1 MAVSETGVSI
11 PEFPNIVTI
20 LAKKFEG
27 TPFSQSLYLWESLIF
42 SLLVAGILTGIAFYA
57 SRNAKPIPGRLQSA
71 VELLVGGMDDF
82 ICGILGPT
90 GRRFTPFIGTLFI
103 YILFMNLIGLIPFL
117 KSPTADWSTTA
128 ALAICVFVYV
138 QYTAFKELGIL
149 GYIDHLMGKPRGVMA
164 FSVVLP
170 LFMFAMHLMTELI
183 KPLTLSLRLRS
194 NVWGDDMLLAT
205 LANFGIPGIPLLFF
219 SVLLVLIATT
229 VQALVFSTLSTIY
242 FALFLAHEE

>member
-1 MAVSETGVSI
+1 VAVSETGVSI

>member
-1 MAVSETGVSI
+1 MSETGVSI

>member
-1 MAVSETGVSI
+1 VSETGVSI